1 MTELRKATQGSPV
14 LTKENVQST
23 RRISFLSFILECKPH
38 TGRDF
43 CSVEISEIALK
54 SWGSCAPDILGWG
67 WVGMDLKV
75 SGEGALPPTESCGR
89 PRRQRSEPDPACSQ
103 QSELL
108 PGGTLGLL
116 SFPGF
121 SVCSLCSCLG
131 SFVRLGNTS
140 TFQVGVSAW
149 QIAAQDASPSP
160 PLFASEEGHP
170 WGVGRQRQSRHRRP
184 ESGVA
189 PL

>member
-67 WVGMDLKV
+67 YVGIDLKV

-89 PRRQRSEPDPACSQ
+89 PGGRGLDRILLARNSQ
-103 QSELL
+103 S
-108 PGGTLGLL
+108 
-116 SFPGF
+116 
-121 SVCSLCSCLG
+121 CCLG
-131 SFVRLGNTS
+131 ACWACCSSLLLCVFSLFSFVRLVATP
-140 TFQVGVSAW
+140 
-149 QIAAQDASPSP
+149 PS
-160 PLFASEEGHP
+160 FK
-170 WGVGRQRQSRHRRP
+170 
-184 ESGVA
+184 
-189 PL
+189 